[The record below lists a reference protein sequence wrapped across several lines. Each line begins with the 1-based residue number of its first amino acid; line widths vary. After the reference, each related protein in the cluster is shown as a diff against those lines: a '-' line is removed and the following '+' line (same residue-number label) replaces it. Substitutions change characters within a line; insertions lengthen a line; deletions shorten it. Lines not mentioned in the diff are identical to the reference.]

1 MDDTTLVYGIPFLR
15 SSSDCT
21 SVRQKKEKRLKEK
34 IDAFTAH
41 LRHIMAYSRNRGLCL
56 ADGKLDDRLEGA
68 FAFLSDAFSADGPSL
83 GQ

>member
-21 SVRQKKEKRLKEK
+21 SVRQIKEK

-41 LRHIMAYSRNRGLCL
+41 LRHILAYSRNRGLCL

>member
-1 MDDTTLVYGIPFLR
+1 VDDTTLVYGIP
-15 SSSDCT
+15 SSRFSDCT
-21 SVRQKKEKRLKEK
+21 LLRQEKEKRLKEK

-68 FAFLSDAFSADGPSL
+68 FALLSDAFSPDSPSL